1 MASKVRT
8 DGGPGVRSAADRIR
22 GSFDPEELRRRNPNA
37 VAMDVIYLLTTAF
50 FAYLALQGTWPAVIA
65 ALPLAALL
73 YFGGKSSPPFFF
85 AQLLLIVL
93 TVIAESAGLVP
104 I

>member
-1 MASKVRT
+1 MERRVRT
-8 DGGPGVRSAADRIR
+8 DGGPVVRTAAERIR

-37 VAMDVIYLLTTAF
+37 VAMDVLYLLTTAF

-65 ALPLAALL
+65 AIPLATLL

-93 TVIAESAGLVP
+93 TVLADTGGLIPV
-104 I
+104 